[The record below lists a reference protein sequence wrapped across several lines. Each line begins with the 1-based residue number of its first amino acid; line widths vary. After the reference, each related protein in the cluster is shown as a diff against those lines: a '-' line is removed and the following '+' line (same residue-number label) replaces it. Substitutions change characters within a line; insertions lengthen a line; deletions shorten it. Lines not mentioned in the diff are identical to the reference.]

1 MMTRVGAIAQNT
13 VREVVRERVALVLAL
28 FGVGLLGVSLV
39 LSPLALG
46 EGRRVVI
53 DFGLAGAS
61 MLATLLTIV
70 LGSSLLHKELDR
82 RTVYAVMAKPIRR
95 SEFLLGKY
103 AGLWATAAV
112 LLAGMVAITMA
123 LVGATTRSVPWT
135 AAGALALSLAE
146 LGIVTAVVILFSSF
160 TTPLLTAFFTSAVLL
175 AGHFAEDLRY
185 FGTHGASRVLAAAT
199 ESAYWLLPHL
209 QLFNAR
215 GLAVHGLPVEPERL
229 AFAAAYAALYAGA
242 LLAAASAIFERRDF
256 R

>member
-1 MMTRVGAIAQNT
+1 MTRALAIAKNT

-46 EGRRVVI
+46 EGRRVVL

-70 LGSSLLHKELDR
+70 LGSSLLYKELDR
-82 RTVYAVMAKPIRR
+82 RTIYAVMAKPIRR

-103 AGLWATAAV
+103 AGLWITAAT
-112 LLAGMVAITMA
+112 LLAAMVAITMA
-123 LVGATTRSVPWT
+123 LIGITSRDVPWP

-146 LGIVTAVVILFSSF
+146 LGVVTAVVVFFSSF
-160 TTPLLTAFFTSAVLL
+160 TTPLLTAFFTAAVLL

-185 FGTHGASRVLAAAT
+185 FGTHGASRLLAQAT
-199 ESAYWLLPHL
+199 EAAYWLLPHL
-209 QLFNAR
+209 EVFNAR
-215 GLAVHGLPVEPERL
+215 GLAVHGLTVEPERL
-229 AFAAAYAALYAGA
+229 LFAVAYAGLYAAALLFAAT
-242 LLAAASAIFERRDF
+242 AIFERRDF

>member
-1 MMTRVGAIAQNT
+1 MTRALVIARNT
-13 VREVVRERVALVLAL
+13 IREVVRERVALVLAL
-28 FGVGLLGVSLV
+28 FGVGLVGASLL

-46 EGRRVVI
+46 EGRRVVL

-70 LGSSLLHKELDR
+70 LGSSLLYKELDR

-103 AGLWATAAV
+103 VGLWSTAAA
-112 LLAGMVAITMA
+112 LLAAMVAITAA
-123 LVGATTRSVPWT
+123 LVGITTKGVPWS

-146 LGIVTAVVILFSSF
+146 LGIVTAVVVLFSSF
-160 TTPLLTAFFTSAVLL
+160 TTPLLTAFFTAAVLL

-185 FGTHGASRVLAAAT
+185 FGAHGSSRALAWAT
-199 ESAYWLLPHL
+199 EAAYWLLPHL
-209 QLFNAR
+209 EVFNGR

-229 AFAAAYAALYAGA
+229 AFAAAYAGLYACA
-242 LLAAASAIFERRDF
+242 LLAAAVAIFERRDF